1 MTEPVMLEVR
11 ERRGPFGRVVRWAFW
26 IFQAV
31 MLLLILGT
39 CAAVTPYLA
48 GPDPEVALGA
58 WMFGAEALGT
68 LWATWPVGSL
78 LLGLLLLL
86 TRGRRRLIPA
96 PPAAGPAPQSLSAG
110 ARPAA
115 TATGPAPP
123 RPGGSVPRTG
133 REP

>member
-1 MTEPVMLEVR
+1 VTEPVMLEVR
-11 ERRGPFGRVVRWAFW
+11 ERRGRFGRAVRWAFW
-26 IFQAV
+26 GFQGA

-39 CAAVTPYLA
+39 CAAVTPYLT

-68 LWATWPVGSL
+68 LWLTWPAGTL

-96 PPAAGPAPQSLSAG
+96 PVSDAVAVPPPPGPQPGAAPPGPAPRRA
-110 ARPAA
+110 
-115 TATGPAPP
+115 
-123 RPGGSVPRTG
+123 GGSVPPTG
-133 REP
+133 RGP